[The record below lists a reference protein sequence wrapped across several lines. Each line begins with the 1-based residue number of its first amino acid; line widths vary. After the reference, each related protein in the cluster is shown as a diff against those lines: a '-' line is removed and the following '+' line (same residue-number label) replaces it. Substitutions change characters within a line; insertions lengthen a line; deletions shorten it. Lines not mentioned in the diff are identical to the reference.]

1 MPWSTCLS
9 SQDVLIQ
16 RHHKNLGDGAV
27 QRQRETC
34 SLQNTQCSGALSC
47 VLSNTHTPHIYIYIH
62 VYLHVYVEA
71 GLRRLS
77 FDGEAETI

>member
-16 RHHKNLGDGAV
+16 CHHVNLGDRAV

-34 SLQNTQCSGALSC
+34 SLQDTRCSGALSC
-47 VLSNTHTPHIYIYIH
+47 VLSNTHTHTYIYIYI
-62 VYLHVYVEA
+62 YLHVYVEA